1 MLINFEFE
9 KKIFFRIFYLVL
21 ILFDIKYYEGAL
33 CQFTLVI
40 HFAIGLLCSN
50 VGALSAELGSE
61 VTNGAMSNC
70 PLLTP
75 FSGRD

>member
-1 MLINFEFE
+1 MLINFEIE

-40 HFAIGLLCSN
+40 HFAIGFFMFECR
-50 VGALSAELGSE
+50 ALSAELGSE
-61 VTNGAMSNC
+61 VPNGAMSNC